1 MTTRAAVK
9 ALLVLAFPMVI
20 ARATQAVMTFADAL
34 FVEHLGPGA
43 IAASATGGM
52 NTFALIILPMCTVF
66 IVQSFVAQL
75 VGKGDLEATSRFAW
89 YGLIIAGV
97 AGILGL
103 LAIPAVGP
111 LLDLSDYSPAVRA
124 DMTTYMHIRLTSVAA
139 VVAAEAIN
147 NYYGGLGNTWMP
159 MVGSFVQMIVDLVL
173 NIVLIYGYWGFPA
186 MGVEGAALS
195 TSIAS
200 WVGAVFMIFVFWRRI
215 GVRAPRPA
223 KLGLS
228 VRELW
233 RVVRFGL
240 PNGLNYF
247 AEFAAFQVFVNVM
260 LAGLG
265 DVPVAALNVVIAI
278 NSVAFMP
285 AFGLAS
291 AGAIL
296 AGQSIGAGNK
306 DEVSGHVKITLIC
319 TMSWMGLV
327 GALYFVAPR
336 TLLGLFDS
344 EGTGGNLVA
353 VGVTM
358 LAISAAWQLFDATCM
373 TLAETLR
380 AAGDTTWTMA
390 ARLVLA
396 WAVFLPAAYVVVD
409 VWGGGPVGAMLV
421 VVGYIGVLAGL
432 LALRFR
438 SGAWKRIAL
447 IEPQLV

>member
-1 MTTRAAVK
+1 MTTRAAVR

-34 FVEHLGPGA
+34 LVEHLGPGA

-52 NTFALIILPMCTVF
+52 NTFAIIILPMCTVF

-75 VGKGDLEATSRFAW
+75 VGKGDLEGTSRFAW

-97 AGILGL
+97 AGLLGL

-111 LLDLSDYSPAVRA
+111 LLDLSDYSPEVRA

-147 NYYGGLGNTWMP
+147 NYYGGLGNTWMS

-186 MGVEGAALS
+186 MGVQGAALS

-200 WVGAVFMIFVFWRRI
+200 WVGAIFMIVVFWRRVGI
-215 GVRAPRPA
+215 KAPRPS

-228 VRELW
+228 VRELL

-296 AGQSIGAGNK
+296 AGQSIGAGHK
-306 DEVSGHVKITLIC
+306 DEVGGHVKITLIC

-344 EGTGGNLVA
+344 GGTGGNLVA

-373 TLAETLR
+373 TLSETLR

-409 VWGGGPVGAMLV
+409 VWDGGPVGAMLV
-421 VVGYIGVLAGL
+421 VVGYIGALAGL